1 MNIPVAHGL
10 LYVPF
15 SILSTLFVNSLSVIP
30 NSTHLFSTPLAFLLP
45 LSTRRLSALHTLHS
59 TFSTVS
65 IDNRCVCLGGGG
77 GRGFKFWSKR
87 QWILCYINY
96 SLNTQRNIEWQI
108 KFKYFAFTSDGL
120 VGFQIT
126 RPSHPLD
133 PPTISW
139 VSYFIPREQT
149 T

>member
-10 LYVPF
+10 LYLPF

-30 NSTHLFSTPLAFLLP
+30 NSTHLFSTPLAFLTSFIHSSFVRTP
-45 LSTRRLSALHTLHS
+45 HS
-59 TFSTVS
+59 TFHVFHK
-65 IDNRCVCLGGGG
+65 NRGVCVGWGGGG
-77 GRGFKFWSKR
+77 FKLWSKR
-87 QWILCYINY
+87 QLILCYINY
-96 SLNTQRNIEWQI
+96 SLNTQRNIERQI
-108 KFKYFAFTSDGL
+108 KIKYFTFTSDGL